1 MNCDTI
7 SGTYFSQSG
16 GIMLS
21 TNFSDIAVITPTIE
35 FPSGAQNLALWPVI
49 ACDQFTSEPEY
60 WSETENL
67 TEGVPSTAHL
77 ILPEVYLESLPAA
90 AIDRKIASINEHM
103 RSYIRDSVVESLPAG
118 FILLDRTT
126 SLHPSR
132 SGLILA
138 IDLEQYDFTPGN
150 KSRIRATEG
159 TVLSRIP
166 PRVRIRKDAPLE
178 LPHIMLLIDDPAG
191 LVIDTALR
199 ELRNTVPALYDV
211 DLMQGGGHITGYFAP
226 AESDVSS
233 GIISGLRSL
242 LSASGDGFLFAVGDG
257 NHSLAT
263 AKAHWEAIRG
273 CLTQEDRQNHPARY
287 ALVEVVNI
295 HDKGLDFEPIHRV
308 AFGLSVEAFYASAG
322 RFFADQ
328 GFHFYTAEEFSRLL
342 TPAPTVQVI
351 PVLCG
356 RERYVMVLDRPK
368 HSLHVGSLQNFLDH
382 LISAEAT
389 KVRVDYIHGEDSVE
403 NLAREGNTGFLLPA
417 ISKDSFFATISAE
430 GVFPRKTF
438 SMGEAFEKRYYME
451 AKRIVTEVVI

>member
-1 MNCDTI
+1 MNSNI
-7 SGTYFSQSG
+7 Y
-16 GIMLS
+16 
-21 TNFSDIAVITPTIE
+21 SDIAVVAPEIV
-35 FPSGAQNLALWPVI
+35 FPAGAKNLALWPVI

-60 WSETENL
+60 WSETERL

-77 ILPEVYLESLPAA
+77 ILPEVYLDSMPAD

-103 RSYIRDSVVESLPAG
+103 RSYIERNVVETLPAG
-118 FILLDRTT
+118 FILLERST

-132 SGLILA
+132 SGLLLA
-138 IDLEQYDFTPGN
+138 IDLEQYDYTPGN

-191 LVIDTALR
+191 LVIEKALR
-199 ELRNTVPALYDV
+199 DLRETVPSLYDV
-211 DLMQGGGHITGYFAP
+211 DLIQGGGHVTGYFTP
-226 AESDVSS
+226 VDSS
-233 GIISGLRSL
+233 VAQGIVSGLRDL
-242 LSASGDGFLFAVGDG
+242 LTASDDGFLFAVGDG

-273 CLTQEDRQNHPARY
+273 ALTETERGNHAARF

-308 AFGLSVEAFYASAG
+308 AFGLSVEGFYASAG
-322 RFFADQ
+322 RYFADQ
-328 GFHFYTAEEFSRLL
+328 GFRFYSAEEFAQF
-342 TPAPTVQVI
+342 PAPGSGVHVI

-356 RERYVMVLDRPK
+356 RERYVMVLERPK
-368 HSLHVGSLQNFLDH
+368 HLLVVGSLQNFLDH
-382 LISAEAT
+382 LVSSDTASI
-389 KVRVDYIHGEDSVE
+389 RVDYIHGEDSVA

-417 ISKDSFFATISAE
+417 ISKDSFFTTISVE

-451 AKRIVTEVVI
+451 AKRIVSEVRV